1 MRLDRLPA
9 CGAWLLAAC
18 TAGAFAQPAPAVRGG
33 PAPTTLP
40 APVPA
45 QASPSAQPPVQ
56 PIIIYSKEYIG
67 SHEPGPQD
75 PQAARQEAGA
85 ALAEARTRC
94 RQERDSSTRN
104 QCLQQAED
112 RYRAALSG
120 QVR

>member
-9 CGAWLLAAC
+9 CGAWLLTAC
-18 TAGAFAQPAPAVRGG
+18 TAGALAQPTPAVRGG
-33 PAPTTLP
+33 PAPTTVP
-40 APVPA
+40 APA
-45 QASPSAQPPVQ
+45 QVSPSAPPPVQ

-104 QCLQQAED
+104 QCLQQAQD